1 MEKGLSPMKDGE
13 RGQDCVMSC
22 TVLLTL
28 QVLAVS
34 GCHRAIDGIGRIVK
48 GKGS

>member
-1 MEKGLSPMKDGE
+1 MKKEIFLLKDGE
-13 RGQDCVMSC
+13 RGQGCVMSY

-28 QVLAVS
+28 QYSPCLA
-34 GCHRAIDGIGRIVK
+34 GMGIDGIGRVV

>member
-1 MEKGLSPMKDGE
+1 MEKGIFLLKDGE
-13 RGQDCVMSC
+13 RGQDCVMSY

-28 QVLAVS
+28 QYSPCPAAM
-34 GCHRAIDGIGRIVK
+34 GIDGIGRLV